1 MIVSKLIING
11 VATKLAKH
19 FSLDK
24 MMAYVFDENDLDK
37 KIREHEVRLNLL
49 DKMSHPPKN
58 FKCNYN
64 NKEK

>member
-49 DKMSHPPKN
+49 EKTSHPPKN
-58 FKCNYN
+58 FKCKCD
-64 NKEK
+64 KEK

>member
-49 DKMSHPPKN
+49 EKMSHPPKN
-58 FKCNYN
+58 FKCKCD
-64 NKEK
+64 KEK